1 LLSFHTVTFEMPA
14 IMSPNNVDPS
24 NASAFLE
31 NHPTVQ
37 GIDVVMT
44 DCHGIGRG
52 KLIRRHELA
61 TLYTSGRPMPASL
74 FGQDVA
80 GDDVPASG
88 LVLSDAGGDKR
99 CWPIPGTLGLQPH
112 VNRGQ
117 VLVSMYEPDGTPFG
131 ADPRHV
137 LVRQCD
143 RARELGMAPM
153 GAFELELY
161 FVDRERDARGRYQ
174 PARYVLTGRRASS
187 RNTMAVDE
195 LDEMSPLF
203 EAIYEGAGELGV
215 PLESLISE
223 YAVGQYELTIRY
235 RDLLRA
241 ADDVIIAKRLI
252 RSVARRFELEACF
265 MAKPFGQ
272 QAGSGMH
279 LHLSL
284 TDHQGRNLFADAADG
299 RLNSELLHAIG
310 GVRHSIPDTMLILAP
325 HLNSWRRFAS
335 AVYSPVSDLW
345 GIENRTVAI
354 RVPGTSGE
362 ARHLEHR
369 LAGVDANPYMVAAV
383 TLAAALDGIAAKR
396 DPGPPAQGN
405 GYSEGFPASFPR
417 SWLDAIDRCEQSKFI
432 PGVLGE
438 VLHRAFIAIKRAE
451 WQRMAVEVSEAEW
464 ELYGFVV

>member
-1 LLSFHTVTFEMPA
+1 
-14 IMSPNNVDPS
+14 MSPHHAIPS
-24 NASAFLE
+24 EASAFLD
-31 NHPTVQ
+31 NYPTVQ

-52 KLIRRHELA
+52 KLIRRHELTA
-61 TLYTSGRPMPASL
+61 LYAAGRPMPASL
-74 FGQDVA
+74 FGQDIA
-80 GDDVPASG
+80 GDDVLATG
-88 LVLSDAGGDKR
+88 LVLADGGADKR
-99 CWPIPGTLGLQPH
+99 CWPIAGTLGLQPH

-117 VLVSMYEPDGTPFG
+117 VLVSMYESDGTPFA
-131 ADPRHV
+131 ADPRHA

-143 RARELGMAPM
+143 RARGLGMAPM

-161 FVDRERDARGRYQ
+161 FVDRKRDAKGRYQ

-203 EAIYEGAGELGV
+203 DAIYEGARELGV

-223 YAVGQYELTIRY
+223 YAVGQYELTIQY

-241 ADDVIIAKRLI
+241 ADDVIITKRLI
-252 RSVARRFELEACF
+252 RSVARRFGVEACF
-265 MAKPFGQ
+265 MAKPFGH

-284 TDHQGRNLFADAADG
+284 ADIHGRNLFADAADG
-299 RLNSELLHAIG
+299 HLNSQLLQAIG
-310 GVRHSIPDTMLILAP
+310 GVRYSIADTMLVLAP

-345 GIENRTVAI
+345 GIENRTAAI
-354 RVPGTSGE
+354 RVPGTPGE
-362 ARHLEHR
+362 VRHLEYR

-383 TLAAALDGIAAKR
+383 TLAAALDGIVAKR

-405 GYSEGFPASFPR
+405 AYSHGYPASFPR
-417 SWLDAIDRCEQSKFI
+417 SWLDAIDRCEQSEFTRS
-432 PGVLGE
+432 VLGE

-464 ELYGFVV
+464 ELYGFAV